1 MWSSPR
7 NREKGTEG
15 SYRVGAYGTPDLA
28 GRYGLSAA
36 NVALVEG
43 LTRWLAVLGYAA
55 ATVRRQ
61 RQGAARWCA
70 WLQGLGVGS
79 VTEARDS
86 DVAEYADHL
95 RTLGSARTGRGLTA
109 GSVAGLLEAVGLVER
124 YRSEALGETP
134 VIRAWPEVE
143 ARAGGARR
151 YLSRAEVAALYAAC
165 ERDAGG
171 WWDRCLLTLAYGCGL
186 RAGEVAALR
195 TGDVDLAGGVV
206 RVWRSKTARGRYVP
220 LSGGVARDLATWLGR
235 GVDGEHDGAGG
246 ERARYAVARCD
257 RVLVSRA
264 GGPIGYGGLW
274 RRLHALCDAAGVER
288 CGLHAL
294 RHSIA
299 THLLEGDHAGDGN
312 GGRGMSLEAVGRF
325 LGHRTLAATQVY
337 THVDAEG
344 PPAP

>member
-1 MWSSPR
+1 M
-7 NREKGTEG
+7 
-15 SYRVGAYGTPDLA
+15 GAYGTPDLA

-70 WLQGLGVGS
+70 WLEGRGVGS
-79 VTEARDS
+79 VAEARDS
-86 DVAEYADHL
+86 DVAAYAEHL
-95 RTLGSARTGRGLTA
+95 SAATSEATGRGLAA

-124 YRSEALGETP
+124 YRREALGEAP
-134 VIRAWPEVE
+134 AVRARPGVE
-143 ARAGGARR
+143 PRAGGARR
-151 YLSRAEVAALYAAC
+151 YLSRAEVAALYVAC
-165 ERDAGG
+165 GRDARG
-171 WWDRCLLTLAYGCGL
+171 WWSRCLLALAYGCGL
-186 RAGEVAALR
+186 RAGEAVALR
-195 TGDVDLAGGVV
+195 VGDVDLAGGVL
-206 RVWRSKTARGRYVP
+206 RVWRSKTARERYVP
-220 LSGGVARDLATWLGR
+220 LSAGVARDLGTWLGY
-235 GVDGEHDGAGG
+235 GIHAGEGTLGG

-257 RVLVSRA
+257 RVLVGRS

-274 RRLHALCDAAGVER
+274 RRLGELCEAAGVER

-299 THLLEGDHAGDGN
+299 THLLEGDGVHA
-312 GGRGMSLEAVGRF
+312 RGMSLEAVGRF

-337 THVDAEG
+337 THVAAEG
-344 PPAP
+344 PAREAGAP